1 MAEEKNKVSFEENLK
16 ELEGVVKALE
26 GGDVALDE
34 MLALFEKGI
43 KLTKSCTELLD
54 GAEQKINILMKN
66 GEGEMVSQPFEAK

>member
-1 MAEEKNKVSFEENLK
+1 MAEKEGKVNFEENLK

-26 GGDVALDE
+26 GGDVTLDE
-34 MLALFEKGI
+34 MLTLFEKGI

-66 GEGEMVSQPFEAK
+66 SDGEMESKPFGIE